1 MVISCDITDF
11 QNNQITASTGILYE
25 HKVLEL
31 ALQTLQGRK
40 GDMKQKAGSVT
51 QLQKSAKYYMPS
63 YSYSINNNK
72 KIVII

>member
-31 ALQTLQGRK
+31 ALQTHQGRK
-40 GDMKQKAGSVT
+40 GDMKPKAGSVT
-51 QLQKSAKYYMPS
+51 HNYKKGQ
-63 YSYSINNNK
+63 SIICPVTVTALTITK
-72 KIVII
+72 R